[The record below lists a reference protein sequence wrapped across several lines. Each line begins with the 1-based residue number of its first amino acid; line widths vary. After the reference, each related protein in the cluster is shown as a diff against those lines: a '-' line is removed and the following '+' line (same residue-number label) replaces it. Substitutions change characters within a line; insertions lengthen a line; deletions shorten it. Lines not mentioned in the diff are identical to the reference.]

1 MTGQRRPAGRTAFMW
16 LLWVLAALLLITG
29 VAAAV
34 GAATGTSG
42 PGADGGLA
50 FVFLLALG
58 AGSGARA
65 VGRGGRPGTSADWLT
80 AAAAGPLSPAG
91 APDQPAPLT
100 GLPPADPAVSYR
112 ERHSQFP
119 VTGGPVA
126 VGLLAGSLAGLVAVG
141 GPDSRGYG
149 PLGGLLVLFVVL
161 TVVFVILML
170 ADWPNGICIEG
181 GRFTAGVQ
189 NGRPRG
195 RLRRR
200 ITGPLA
206 AVRSWDVLTPA
217 SVRRLHQHRPTRST
231 SGRPLQYLGDL
242 RLLGRSGVL
251 RLVVAPGS
259 VQASFPAQ
267 VLSGYT
273 VVRAAEAGAIWDGV
287 ILIGTRRPAALTAA
301 LDRALP
307 GRRAVPEPAVAP
319 DSAVAPGPASA
330 PGQGIRS

>member
-1 MTGQRRPAGRTAFMW
+1 MW
-16 LLWVLAALLLITG
+16 LLWVLAVLLLITG
-29 VAAAV
+29 VVAAV
-34 GAATGTSG
+34 GAATGTGG

-65 VGRGGRPGTSADWLT
+65 VGRGGRAGTSADWLT
-80 AAAAGPLSPAG
+80 AAAAGPRRGLLPPAG

-100 GLPPADPAVSYR
+100 GLPPADPAASYR

-119 VTGGPVA
+119 VTGGPAA
-126 VGLLAGSLAGLVAVG
+126 VGLLIGGLAALVAIG
-141 GPDSRGYG
+141 GPSSRGYG
-149 PLGGLLVLFVVL
+149 PLGGLLVVVVVL

-170 ADWPNGICIEG
+170 ADSPNGIDIEG
-181 GRFTAGVQ
+181 GRFTVGVQ

-200 ITGPLA
+200 ISGPLA
-206 AVRSWDVLTPA
+206 AVRGWDVLTPA
-217 SVRRLHQHRPTRST
+217 QVRQLHQHRPTRST

-251 RLVVAPGS
+251 RLVVSPGS

-273 VVRAAEAGAIWDGV
+273 FVRAAEAGAIWDGV
-287 ILIGTRRPAALTAA
+287 ILIGTRRPAALAAA

-307 GRRAVPEPAVAP
+307 GRRAVPEPAA
-319 DSAVAPGPASA
+319 G

>member
-1 MTGQRRPAGRTAFMW
+1 MW

-29 VAAAV
+29 VVAAV
-34 GAATGTSG
+34 GAVAGG
-42 PGADGGLA
+42 PSADGGLA
-50 FVFLLALG
+50 FVFVLALG
-58 AGSGARA
+58 AGSGAWA
-65 VGRGGRPGTSADWLT
+65 VGRGGRPGTSADWLS
-80 AAAAGPLSPAG
+80 AAAAGPPRGLLPPAG
-91 APDQPAPLT
+91 PPDQPAQVPLT

-126 VGLLAGSLAGLVAVG
+126 IGLLAGSLAGLVVIG
-141 GPDSRGYG
+141 GPNSRGYG
-149 PLGGLLVLFVVL
+149 PLGGLLVLVVL
-161 TVVFVILML
+161 VTVVFVILML
-170 ADWPNGICIEG
+170 ADSPNGIDVER
-181 GRFTAGVQ
+181 GRFTVGVQ

-200 ITGPLA
+200 ISGPLA

-217 SVRRLHQHRPTRST
+217 QVRALHRHRPTRST

-273 VVRAAEAGAIWDGV
+273 VVRAAQAGAIWDGV
-287 ILIGTRRPAALTAA
+287 ILIGTRRPAALAAA

-307 GRRAVPEPAVAP
+307 GRRAEPEVT
-319 DSAVAPGPASA
+319 A